1 VEFTNVRKKTVK
13 KKIYVMLMHVAQ
25 EWKSRVPFS
34 CRGLSSHFRLVCL
47 FFFYFL
53 VLFSLISTHSLASDL
68 QRVIGHAMCLES
80 RELKHVQDFL
90 RNEPIIQMLT
100 NGNLDHIP
108 LYRWRH
114 LRDYSL
120 RIDDGRFGYPC
131 LCLAMDADA
140 EDFVSGAGD
149 DNSAN
154 VREETRQK
162 VMEYWI
168 QSKRII
174 AAGALHLPTQF
185 KDDPSSIA
193 VGDLML
199 FNAKDRNDAVAFA
212 EGLPSAE
219 QGLYQD
225 MRVYFYNN
233 LDITGK
239 FVSEDPLRDSPCEQL
254 KEAMEVWG
262 YPVSDEQTPHLNW

>member
-1 VEFTNVRKKTVK
+1 MKHLIPKVWWMSCGVYQCKNVFLSLLLFLSTS
-13 KKIYVMLMHVAQ
+13 Q
-25 EWKSRVPFS
+25 CC
-34 CRGLSSHFRLVCL
+34 CRHH
-47 FFFYFL
+47 
-53 VLFSLISTHSLASDL
+53 LILYKHTHSLASDL
-68 QRVIGHAMCLES
+68 QRVIGHAMCMES

-90 RNEPIIQMLT
+90 RKEPIIQMLT
-100 NGNLDHIP
+100 GDGNLDNIP

-140 EDFVSGAGD
+140 EDLLMTTAAV
-149 DNSAN
+149 DNGERSSKN
-154 VREETRQK
+154 LRQETRQD

-174 AAGALHLPTQF
+174 AAGALHLPTEY
-185 KDDPSSIA
+185 KDDPSSIP

-199 FNAKDRNDAVAFA
+199 FNAKNRDDAIEFA

-219 QGLYQD
+219 EGLYQD

-239 FVSEDPLRDSPCEQL
+239 FVSEDPLRDAPCEQL